1 MQNGKMSLLEVTMKK
16 RIHVYDCD
24 GILLNSL
31 HRYKTK
37 GGKIDLDHWREN
49 NTRENILKDKP
60 SVLANHYKESLE
72 NPDIFV
78 IIATA
83 RACEYNDANYEV
95 INSKLGKPDLFV
107 HREGAKDTRGGA
119 ALKIEGIL
127 PALMRKDLTEA
138 TIHVYEDNH
147 NYLHDLCIAFR
158 NFGFKTIGHF
168 NPSYQGH

>member
-1 MQNGKMSLLEVTMKK
+1 MMNLIEVIMKK

-24 GILLNSL
+24 GILLDSL
-31 HRYKTK
+31 PRYKTK
-37 GGKIDLDHWREN
+37 GGKLDLDHWREN
-49 NTRENILKDKP
+49 DTRENILKDKP
-60 SVLANHYKESLE
+60 SVLADHYKESLE

-95 INSKLGKPDLFV
+95 IHGKLGKPDLFI
-107 HREGAKDTRGGA
+107 HRQGVKDTRKGA
-119 ALKIEGIL
+119 DLKIQGIL

-138 TIHVYEDNH
+138 TIHVYEDNADYMK
-147 NYLHDLCIAFR
+147 NMCYAFR
-158 NFGFKTIGHF
+158 DFGYKVIGHF